1 MSSLI
6 RWQPLREIQ
15 ALRQQVDHLFDT
27 LVHGEPLTD
36 LLPKVG
42 DMTWTPAIE
51 LQETETAILLKAEV
65 PGIPVEELNVEVG
78 ENTVTISG
86 EHREESKAE
95 EKGMVRSELRYG
107 KFYRMVPLPAA
118 VKNEAVKAEFK
129 DGMLMLTMPKVEA
142 SRRNVVK
149 VDLGL
154 QEKMREAV
162 TEDRLK
168 AEQREETV
176 HRRAAEAMAQP
187 NGGQMTEEAREAVV
201 GDRQKETHLE
211 ETTHRRAAD
220 SIGAPV

>member
-1 MSSLI
+1 MSSLM

-27 LVHGEPLTD
+27 LVHGEPLTH

-65 PGIPVEELNVEVG
+65 PGIPIEELNVEVG
-78 ENTVTISG
+78 ENTVTIAG
-86 EHREESKAE
+86 EHREESKSE
-95 EKGMVRSELRYG
+95 EDGMLRTELRYG

-118 VKNEAVKAEFK
+118 VKNEEVKAEFK
-129 DGMLMLTMPKVEA
+129 DGMLMLTIPKVEMS
-142 SRRNVVK
+142 SRRVVK
-149 VDLGL
+149 VDIGL

-162 TEDRLK
+162 TQDRLK
-168 AEQREETV
+168 AEQRAETV
-176 HRRAAEAMAQP
+176 HSRAAEAMAQP
-187 NGGQMTEEAREAVV
+187 NGDPMAEEARETVV
-201 GDRQKETHLE
+201 SDRQKEEHLE
-211 ETTHRRAAD
+211 ETVHRRAVD